1 MIENLLKIIGFRSRQ
16 GPLRILLFLLMSFP
30 ALADDCV
37 ARALYWEAHGAEG
50 MRAVAQVIANR
61 VQHPGFPKAPC
72 AVVYQRR
79 RDKCQFEWVC
89 VHNRH
94 PPINEKWRLAQRIAQ
109 EPIQGDPRG
118 VLFFHA
124 SRAKIRW
131 RHLEQV
137 AEVQGNAFYSE
148 RK

>member
-1 MIENLLKIIGFRSRQ
+1 VKKF
-16 GPLRILLFLLMSFP
+16 FLLYLFAFP

-61 VQHPGFPKAPC
+61 VQHPGFPKTPC
-72 AVVYQRR
+72 AVVYERR

-89 VHNRH
+89 VHNRR
-94 PPINEKWRLAQRIAQ
+94 PPPNEKWRLAQRIAQ
-109 EPIQGDPRG
+109 EPIEGNRNG

-124 SRAKIRW
+124 SWVKTRW

-137 AEVQGNAFYSE
+137 AEVEGNIFY
-148 RK
+148 RKP